1 MSITG
6 KKSSKLRRWLLAAC
20 VLLASVPA
28 FSQSGTVLVPKKVH
42 GVRYAST
49 YATSGTGSVGA
60 PFQGWSACLASA
72 GTCMF
77 NSLTDGA
84 LTYYKPPDAGVT
96 LVSNS
101 TLRADATAVM
111 TWGTARA
118 SVNPMFIVPHGV
130 SRVMFDGLRFEPG
143 VTVPATGMVDATG
156 GESYIAIGTAGNA
169 TAATDITVKNSIF
182 GPMRYTSLFSG
193 VDIEF
198 RGSAARVNI
207 EGNSFDYSASGTC
220 SQMGHSSLQYT
231 LDDISFVNNKFI
243 YTETNHDF
251 GYAIQFGC
259 GATVAVATKIQRL
272 KIDGNTA
279 YNTNGFVA
287 VHTTFEGFQFSNNT
301 ATSENM
307 DFCLETVNA
316 GGQSSGLSVTGNV
329 CSNDY
334 TPHNGTLCTGTVCNS
349 SIKVAQVNGFSVT
362 GNTVYGSVGDNFS
375 SILVAASLNGTI
387 SGNSGD
393 PDRATTAGV
402 SGPGCVYLFNCSN
415 VIVDSNTCRNPSG
428 VGYKLDTNAT
438 TDKAVVI
445 SNNLV
450 EDTNATAATY
460 SAFYV
465 VGTCDGCSVTN
476 NILHVLSAPVG
487 GMGYV
492 GAANDAGNLGYVG
505 NTLTYDKSES
515 GKFVGSP
522 AMAYG
527 SAAKFCVIGSATLPA
542 SSACSVDADC
552 DPRPGFCTA
561 DALAANTVVYAGDG
575 MNAEG
580 STSGPTEN
588 PASGSYVA
596 QKNTHV
602 GFVNPTAVR
611 TVNFPDESG
620 TLAMTTSSISPTV
633 FNAPHSGTRP
643 SCVVGDIYFDTS
655 STTGQQFYICTAT
668 NIWTLQGDGGGSIA
682 FSAISNGTAVGKTF
696 VLDGTSS
703 LTASTGG
710 VIAATTIPGT
720 GVSGNITG
728 TATNVSGTVATD
740 HGGTG
745 LTTWAQ
751 GDIPY
756 ASAIGVISKL
766 TKDTNVTRA
775 LLNTGTSNNPAWG
788 QVPLFSGVSGTLP
801 VGNGGTGLTT
811 YTSGGVPYASAA
823 GTLASSAALA
833 SLGIVVGGGAGG
845 APATSA
851 TTASIAGSIAI
862 PAAQTLDI
870 AAHATDGGS
879 LILKEG
885 ADDGTNT
892 VTIKVPDAGITASK
906 TITFVTATGNL
917 PASAIES
924 SGTNDKCANFNASG
938 ILVPASGSCST
949 GGGGSGTVTGV
960 GPGCTTGLCYTNT
973 TLTAGTVMWV
983 WEGSTSDANQFQ
995 MNVPANPTTAINWT
1009 VPDAT
1014 TALTF
1019 PSGTDTLIGKATTDI
1034 LTEKTLNV
1042 ESSGNVLTTVEKLW
1056 LPAAGCNNATAA
1068 SFWDLPTANAPTP
1081 TCVTSATVQKG
1092 TLAFPDSDGA
1102 YSAQQTLLLPSDWT
1116 GTIDAKI
1123 NWFSAITTGDVFW
1136 QVSTLCVADGELDDG
1151 VSPAFATASTV
1162 PDTAKGTTLQTNNA
1176 AITTVT
1182 VTGCAAGELM
1192 HLKIMRD
1199 RTDTSDTLGASS
1211 AQLIG
1216 VELTLRRAQ

>member
-6 KKSSKLRRWLLAAC
+6 KKSSKLRRWLLAAS
-20 VLLASVPA
+20 LLIGFVPA
-28 FSQSGTVLVPKKVH
+28 FAQSGTIIKPKKIHDV
-42 GVRYAST
+42 V
-49 YATSGTGSVGA
+49 YATAYADSGTGA
-60 PFQGWSACLASA
+60 A
-72 GTCMF
+72 GSCW
-77 NSLTDGA
+77 A
-84 LTYYKPPDAGVT
+84 LTGSNPIQAALTACPAAGCDVMLGDGCYT
-96 LVSNS
+96 LGA
-101 TLRADATAVM
+101 ADPAISITKTTARTDKRVYRIIGAGKDKSILNYSG
-111 TWGTARA
+111 TGTAIRYWQDHTGTPGSSFQSNANMLRGFALRQTGTDRTGVGIWLNYA
-118 SVNPMFIVPHGV
+118 S
-130 SRVMFDGLRFEPG
+130 RW
-143 VTVPATGMVDATG
+143 
-156 GESYIAIGTAGNA
+156 
-169 TAATDITVKNSIF
+169 
-182 GPMRYTSLFSG
+182 
-193 VDIEF
+193 
-198 RGSAARVNI
+198 
-207 EGNSFDYSASGTC
+207 
-220 SQMGHSSLQYT
+220 T
-231 LDDISFVNNKFI
+231 LDDLTI
-243 YTETNHDF
+243 
-251 GYAIQFGC
+251 
-259 GATVAVATKIQRL
+259 
-272 KIDGNTA
+272 
-279 YNTNGFVA
+279 
-287 VHTTFEGFQFSNNT
+287 
-301 ATSENM
+301 
-307 DFCLETVNA
+307 
-316 GGQSSGLSVTGNV
+316 
-329 CSNDY
+329 
-334 TPHNGTLCTGTVCNS
+334 GTM
-349 SIKVAQVNGFSVT
+349 IA
-362 GNTVYGSVGDNFS
+362 
-375 SILVAASLNGTI
+375 
-387 SGNSGD
+387 
-393 PDRATTAGV
+393 DRATTQTGFEYGIKFAER
-402 SGPGCVYLFNCSN
+402 SGSYQTVDDFN
-415 VIVDSNTCRNPSG
+415 T
-428 VGYKLDTNAT
+428 
-438 TDKAVVI
+438 I
-445 SNNLV
+445 SNSYFSGNTHAIFTGQQSDNIRIEKNYFDGNPNVSAAQDGV
-450 EDTNATAATY
+450 ELTA
-460 SAFYV
+460 F
-465 VGTCDGCSVTN
+465 N
-476 NILHVLSAPVG
+476 G
-487 GMGYV
+487 GEI
-492 GAANDAGNLGYVG
+492 VG
-505 NTLTYDKSES
+505 NTFNFFKFSASMFAIKLSDDVS
-515 GKFVGSP
+515 GVTIAGNYFEGNWFGIVLNDQHDIDGISITGNMISTNSVIGTVGSP
-522 AMAYG
+522 AFCIDAGLSSATWVVRGLHISGNTFDSIGEYEYG
-527 SAAKFCVIGSATLPA
+527 IRLRSDVKNAVVGPNQYHLVGGSNDFNNVTLPGATVTWIGEGRHEQSTTSDIPQLDVVHASADSIAIKTENVASNAGCSANLVPFTCCTGSGAGTCDSSSPWIQWIAGGSHLAFSSYVDAAGAFHLRNASDQMTVSAAGVVAPGASFLGALTGNVTGDLTGSVTAGSGKSVVATA
-542 SSACSVDADC
+542 
-552 DPRPGFCTA
+552 G
-561 DALAANTVVYAGDG
+561 TVRIP
-575 MNAEG
+575 N
-580 STSGPTEN
+580 STSLPGTCTIGDEYMDTD
-588 PASGSYVA
+588 A
-596 QKNTHV
+596 
-602 GFVNPTAVR
+602 
-611 TVNFPDESG
+611 TV
-620 TLAMTTSSISPTV
+620 
-633 FNAPHSGTRP
+633 
-643 SCVVGDIYFDTS
+643 
-655 STTGQQFYICTAT
+655 GQQFFLCTAT
-668 NIWTLQGDGGGSIA
+668 NTWTLMGDGGGSVA
-682 FSAISNGTAVGKTF
+682 FSAISGGTNTLATMLVGSGASLNAT
-696 VLDGTSS
+696 GT
-703 LTASTGG
+703 G
-710 VIAATTIPGT
+710 VIGATTVPGT

-960 GPGCTTGLCYTNT
+960 GPGCTTGLCYTDT

-1199 RTDTSDTLGASS
+1199 RTNASDTLGASS